1 MKKGGKVSSKNCL
14 TVIDLFG
21 NDTKTKLD
29 EENRLLSSIFV
40 HVRLMSWKHLQS
52 LFQIHIINY
61 LTSFVLFSV
70 TQETSKCPL
79 DESVLCL
86 PPYSFF

>member
-29 EENRLLSSIFV
+29 EENRLLSSILIYV
-40 HVRLMSWKHLQS
+40 RHVTGRQTPVR
-52 LFQIHIINY
+52 N
-61 LTSFVLFSV
+61 
-70 TQETSKCPL
+70 
-79 DESVLCL
+79 
-86 PPYSFF
+86 